1 MNYLVTG
8 GCGFIGSHII
18 RQLKRQGHN
27 PIAYDLY
34 PNKTSI
40 EQVLSPEEIKEVK
53 IIQGGV
59 DDKDVLIRILKENRI
74 DGIIHLAA
82 LLGAAGE
89 NDRAEAVRVNILGT
103 INIFEAALAAG
114 IKRVVWASSSSVYA
128 SEDMYRNL
136 YGEKPVPNDALLK
149 PATVYGAT
157 KAFCECMGELYYN
170 RFGLEAIG
178 LRYGMVFGIARMR
191 GLAQYVTN
199 LINNPAEGLP
209 GEVDAGDTAP
219 CWLYVEDAA
228 RATVIASQC
237 TNPKSR
243 NFFIGGDITPISEV
257 RDYVLTLLPDAQI
270 KLKPG
275 KVFGSA
281 YNLDKSAA
289 EKELGFK
296 CEYSVFEGVRETIN
310 LIRKKKNLPPV

>member
-18 RQLKRQGHN
+18 RQLKHQGHN

-34 PNKTSI
+34 PSKTSI
-40 EQVLSPEEIKEVK
+40 EQVLSAEEITQIKV
-53 IIQGGV
+53 IQGGLEDRENLIKV
-59 DDKDVLIRILKENRI
+59 LKDNKI
-74 DGIIHLAA
+74 DAIIHLAA

-89 NDRAEAVRVNILGT
+89 DDREAAVRVNILGT
-103 INIFEAALAAG
+103 INIFEAALATG

-128 SEDMYRNL
+128 PEAVYRKL
-136 YGEKPVPNDALLK
+136 YGDKLVPNDALLK

-157 KAFCECMGELYYN
+157 KTFCECMGELYHKRY
-170 RFGLEAIG
+170 GLEAIG

-228 RATVIASQC
+228 RATIMASQC
-237 TNPKSR
+237 PDPESR
-243 NFFIGGDITPISEV
+243 NFFIGGDIASISEI
-257 RDYVLTLLPDAQI
+257 RDYVLTLIPDAKI
-270 KLKPG
+270 KLNPG
-275 KVFGSA
+275 VVFGSA
-281 YNLDKSAA
+281 YNLDESAA

-296 CEYSVFEGVRETIN
+296 CKYSVFEGVHETIN
-310 LIRKKKNLPPV
+310 LIRKKKNLPLV

>member
-18 RQLKRQGHN
+18 RQLKQQGHN
-27 PIAYDLY
+27 PVAYDLY
-34 PNKTSI
+34 PSKTSI
-40 EQVLSPEEIKEVK
+40 EQVLSQEEIKNIK
-53 IIQGGV
+53 IIQGGLE
-59 DDKDVLIRILKENRI
+59 DKDALIKILKNNQI
-74 DGIIHLAA
+74 DIIIHLAA
-82 LLGAAGE
+82 LLGAKCE
-89 NDRAEAVRVNILGT
+89 DNPSEAVRSNIIGT
-103 INIFEAALAAG
+103 INIFEAALASN

-128 SEDMYRNL
+128 PESVYRNFYQTEL
-136 YGEKPVPNDALLK
+136 VPNDALLK

-157 KAFCECMGELYYN
+157 KAFCEYMGELYYK
-170 RFGLEAIG
+170 RYGLETIG

-228 RATVIASQC
+228 RATVTASQC
-237 TNPKSR
+237 PNPESR
-243 NFFIGGDITPISEV
+243 NFFIGGEITPVSKI
-257 RDYVLTLLPDAQI
+257 RDYVLTLLPDAKI
-270 KLKPG
+270 TLKPG

-296 CEYSVFEGVRETIN
+296 YRYSTFEGVRETIN
-310 LIRKKKNLPPV
+310 LLRRNKNLPPV